1 MYFFSLLSFLAT
13 EGSSF
18 EIINESNPLTSR
30 LLIWTVNGYTLTV
43 MEQSYS
49 HELTKNKFK
58 IDFYANI
65 LHGGV
70 SFYRDRNRVILSIIL
85 INCNILRYV
94 FDIGNFESNKSFFQL
109 TKNKELCDIY
119 ASTEINDFLL
129 AEWIDPFHFTIIR
142 QEAGDVLSVEIT
154 KDNQIHTNTFSTE
167 THSFLYNKIFGVYL
181 LSFIFINR
189 VKIKKFILLHLKI
202 LKISLLF

>member
-1 MYFFSLLSFLAT
+1 MSFLSYLAT

-18 EIINESNPLTSR
+18 EIINESNPLSSR
-30 LLIWTVNGYTLTV
+30 LLIYTVNGYTLTIV
-43 MEQSYS
+43 EQSYS

-70 SFYRDRNRVILSIIL
+70 SFYREGNRIILSIIL

-94 FDIGNFESNKSFFQL
+94 FDIGNFESDKSFFKL

-154 KDNQIHTNTFSTE
+154 KDNQIHINTFSTE
-167 THSFLYNKIFGVYL
+167 THSFLYNKIFGVFYYYL
-181 LSFIFINR
+181 FIYNYIE
-189 VKIKKFILLHLKI
+189 
-202 LKISLLF
+202 